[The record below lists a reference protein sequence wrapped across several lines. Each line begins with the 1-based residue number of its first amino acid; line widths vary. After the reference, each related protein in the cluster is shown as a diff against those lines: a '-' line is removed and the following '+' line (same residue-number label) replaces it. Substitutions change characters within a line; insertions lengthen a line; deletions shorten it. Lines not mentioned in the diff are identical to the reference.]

1 MRFLVDNA
9 LSPLVARKLT
19 EAGHDT
25 IHLRDRDFQ
34 SASDEEI
41 VELATNEDRVVISA
55 DTDFG
60 TILAL
65 RQATKP
71 SFILFRGDAERRP
84 ARQAEALREYIPQLE
99 QVLLAGAI
107 IVISASRL
115 RIRTLPVRSR

>member
-9 LSPLVARKLT
+9 LSPLVARTLT

-25 IHLRDRDFQ
+25 IHLRDRGLQ
-34 SASDEEI
+34 AVSDEEV
-41 VELATNEDRVVISA
+41 VELATSEDRVVISA

-65 RQATKP
+65 RQATQP

-84 ARQAEALREYIPQLE
+84 ARQAEVLLQYIPQLE

-107 IVISASRL
+107 IVISATRI
-115 RIRTLPVRSR
+115 RIRTLPVKPR